1 MYTFDGRRLI
11 CYSGWVQQSSSLK
24 LNVSSLLSLLFVTP
38 NNSGLANLSI
48 DNIKFIDFIYSGCH
62 GIETIE
68 SEVAEWKAKL
78 ESRNCELITKSQVA
92 THSQVLLFSCSL
104 GNCD

>member
-1 MYTFDGRRLI
+1 MYTFDGRRRI

-24 LNVSSLLSLLFVTP
+24 LNVSSLLSLLFVTSK
-38 NNSGLANLSI
+38 NSGLEI

-68 SEVAEWKAKL
+68 SEVAEWKVKF

-92 THSQVLLFSCSL
+92 THSQVLLFSVWSL
-104 GNCD
+104 YGPVL